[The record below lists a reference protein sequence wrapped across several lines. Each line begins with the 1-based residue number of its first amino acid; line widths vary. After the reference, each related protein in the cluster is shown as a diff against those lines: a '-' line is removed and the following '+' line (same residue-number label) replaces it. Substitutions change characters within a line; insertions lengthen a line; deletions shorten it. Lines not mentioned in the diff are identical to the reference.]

1 MTLAV
6 ILAAAWIVFQIPG
19 VQTFITKRIV
29 SSLEEKLGGKIEFSS
44 IHLKPFN
51 AIILKDF
58 RLIDENPPMTPYGE
72 VLDTLA
78 SARSVM
84 ASFSLKGLFKDE
96 GIHLG

>member
-1 MTLAV
+1 MRKALKITRSIIVTLAV

-72 VLDTLA
+72 VLD
-78 SARSVM
+78 
-84 ASFSLKGLFKDE
+84 
-96 GIHLG
+96 LGVLVAAF